1 MCNHLDE
8 QATPPC
14 RTVFSRPRGKRTTPV
29 PERLPHPGLEACRI
43 RSIELLKDLAETT
56 RAQQPV
62 FLTLA
67 AAGSLGRLEAGPDS
81 DFDSLFIVPDKA
93 LAAPDTDQ
101 TVREAIAAV
110 FARARE
116 CGLAVPKAD
125 GIFRAAITPASL
137 VDPAALGSLDES
149 PATFGRR
156 MQLLLDARPIFGV
169 DAFCQLR
176 AGVLDWYCSP
186 ARSLPAEAP
195 WDYLQGDLVR
205 YAHAYRNWQ
214 SFRHAR
220 TAEDSWA
227 LRQAKLR
234 LVRYV
239 TWMGLYLLVAEA
251 RAMGGQAEAWL
262 LSRLELTPLE
272 RIVHV
277 LEGEAPQAAARIV
290 EAYGEGL
297 VLLHD
302 PAVRRALIASTA
314 PDTVQLPPALV
325 RIIEL
330 ADAIREALQEFMV
343 ARCVNDPRRALP
355 F

>member
-1 MCNHLDE
+1 MCNQLDQ
-8 QATPPC
+8 QATAPC
-14 RTVFSRPRGKRTTPV
+14 RILTTSLHGKRTTPV
-29 PERLPHPGLEACRI
+29 PDRFHHPWLEACRI
-43 RSIELLKDLAETT
+43 HSCELLQNLAAST

-81 DFDSLFIVPDKA
+81 DFDSLFIVAD
-93 LAAPDTDQ
+93 AAAKPPDTSD
-101 TVREAIAAV
+101 TVSEAIAAV

-116 CGLAVPKAD
+116 YGLAVPKAD

-156 MQLLLDARPIFGV
+156 MQFLLDARPVFGAE
-169 DAFCQLR
+169 AFHQLQAR
-176 AGVLDWYCSP
+176 VLDWYCSP
-186 ARSLPAEAP
+186 ARKLPAEAP

-251 RAMGGQAEAWL
+251 RAMGGEAEAWL
-262 LSRLELTPLE
+262 LSKLELTPLE

-297 VLLHD
+297 MLLHD
-302 PAVRRALIASTA
+302 SAVRRELIASAA
-314 PDTVQLPPALV
+314 PETGRLPPALT

-330 ADAIREALQEFMV
+330 SDAIRAALQVFMV